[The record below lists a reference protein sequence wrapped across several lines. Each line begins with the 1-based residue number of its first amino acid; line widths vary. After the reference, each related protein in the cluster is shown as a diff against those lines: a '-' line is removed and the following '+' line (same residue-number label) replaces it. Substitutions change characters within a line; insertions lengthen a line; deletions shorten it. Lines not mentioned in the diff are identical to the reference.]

1 VQSLEYFTIVLTFS
15 IDVFIFH
22 ETFNAV
28 EIIGAIVVIGCTASN
43 IIYTLKYK
51 TDNKPA
57 VKEEFKAIN
66 ETELTNNTLNDTE
79 VPKAEPESDR
89 K

>member
-1 VQSLEYFTIVLTFS
+1 LTFS

-22 ETFNAV
+22 ETFNAL

-43 IIYTLKYK
+43 IFYTLNCKNDAK
-51 TDNKPA
+51 ETTFKP
-57 VKEEFKAIN
+57 VN
-66 ETELTNNTLNDTE
+66 EIEITNNTLNDTE
-79 VPKAEPESDR
+79 IPKADPASER